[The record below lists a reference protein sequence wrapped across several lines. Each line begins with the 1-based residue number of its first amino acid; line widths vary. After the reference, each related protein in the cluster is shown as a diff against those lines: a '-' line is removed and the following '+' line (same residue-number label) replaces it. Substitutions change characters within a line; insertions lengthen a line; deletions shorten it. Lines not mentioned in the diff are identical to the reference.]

1 MTTSSDELN
10 MPGIRMVLIEF
21 LHIFALVGFA
31 IAQPLYDLLGQNPE
45 FFVSHKAGPGLI
57 IGMVFILSI
66 GVALGLVLL
75 ELAAWLV
82 GERVRNSLHLVFV
95 FGLAFLTVL
104 PPVQRLVDGSDLLIV
119 GFALL
124 IGFLFSVLYVR
135 GQAFRLFLT
144 VLSPVVVAF
153 PVWFLLFTP
162 VGRLVMPD
170 AIEVKAPFA
179 INNPIPVVLVVL
191 DEFNITALLDG
202 ERRIDP
208 VRFPNFAALAAQS
221 YWFPNAVATYVETAT
236 AVSGILTGR
245 QPRAGV
251 RLNPTATDHPQN
263 LFTMLGDRY
272 ALNVVESVTRLCPH
286 KLCKEEDAA
295 AGSSLRYKSFFADL
309 AVIFF
314 HIIAPPQLGKQLPP
328 LHAQWTGFGE
338 ELLKKGILGQNE
350 SRIHPDL
357 AAGGDSSRESR
368 ITSFLSQIKQT
379 SSPVLHFL
387 HVILPHTKYEYLVS
401 GQQYFNKE
409 RFIPVGWIDGPGWGG
424 RWIGKEPLILTAY
437 HQYLQQIGYVD
448 QFLGKLRSSLETAD
462 LFDKSLIIVTADHGV
477 SFQRG
482 LSMREVQKGN
492 ESDILKVPMFVKLP
506 GQREGSIRE
515 RLVSGIDVLPT
526 IADLLGFKIPREI
539 DGFSMLDNE
548 NPPRDEIDFLGVGK
562 IKLQDL
568 NGFPRLKWQVDH
580 FGEHTALDRLVPK
593 GPASTLIGQEL
604 GDLDIGHSS
613 SLKYINENL
622 NQFDQVNLESG
633 YLPALFSGQII
644 GTGRRNL
651 PIAISL
657 NGRVWATTQASLW
670 DGKRNYFSV
679 LFPPSAFQ
687 SGENKVRVFLIGDH
701 DTKLTPIPLAIQ
713 GAMSDE
719 QTMIRLHHEA
729 SGQSRLVFSGE
740 REILVDVGEKHLT
753 GNLDRVILSGESFVM
768 EGWAAD
774 LEKNQPAEE
783 VFIFADGKL
792 TASAEVGISRQD
804 VVEAHQ
810 QKALFHSGFRI
821 KVPVKVLNPYPSD
834 IKFIVVSLSNRAWE
848 FPFSPQQMHFIRS
861 TLEKENFSQ

>member
-1 MTTSSDELN
+1 
-10 MPGIRMVLIEF
+10 MPGIRMVLMEF
-21 LHIFALVGFA
+21 LHLFALAGFA
-31 IAQPLYDLLGQNPE
+31 VAQPLYDLLGQNPE
-45 FFVSHKAGPGLI
+45 FFVSYKAGPELI
-57 IGMVFILSI
+57 IGMVFVLSI
-66 GVALGLVLL
+66 GMPLGLVLL
-75 ELAAWLV
+75 ELAVWPV

-104 PPVQRLVDGSDLLIV
+104 PPVQRLVNGSDLLIV

-124 IGFLFSVLYVR
+124 IGFLFSVFYVR
-135 GQAFRLFLT
+135 WQAIRLFLT

-153 PVWFLLFTP
+153 PLWFLLFTP

-170 AIEVKAPFA
+170 AIEAQA
-179 INNPIPVVLVVL
+179 DIGINNPVPVVLIVL
-191 DEFNITALLDG
+191 DEFNITALLDA

-208 VRFPNFAALAAQS
+208 VRFPNFAALASQS
-221 YWFPNAVATYVETAT
+221 QWYPNAAAAYVETAV
-236 AVSGILTGR
+236 AVSAILTGR
-245 QPRAGV
+245 KPRGDI

-263 LFTMLGDRY
+263 LFTILGDRY

-286 KLCKEEDAA
+286 TLCKGEEAA

-309 AVIFF
+309 AVIFL

-350 SRIHPDL
+350 SRIHSDL
-357 AAGGDSSRESR
+357 AIGEKKSRESQ

-387 HVILPHTKYEYLVS
+387 HVVLPHTKYEYLESGHQYVS
-401 GQQYFNKE
+401 KSGH
-409 RFIPVGWIDGPGWGG
+409 IPAGWIDGPGWGG
-424 RWIGKEPLILTAY
+424 RWIGKESLILTAY
-437 HQYLQQIGYVD
+437 YQYLQQIGYVD
-448 QFLGKLRSSLETAD
+448 QFLGKLRRSLEREE
-462 LFDKSLIIVTADHGV
+462 LFDKALIIVTADHGV

-506 GQREGSIRE
+506 GQREGSIHE

-526 IADLLGFKIPREI
+526 IADVLGLKIPKAI
-539 DGFSMLDNE
+539 DGFSMLNNE
-548 NPPRDEIDFLGVGK
+548 IPPRDEIDFLGVGK
-562 IKLQDL
+562 IKAQDL
-568 NGFPRLKWQVDH
+568 EGFPRLKWQVDH
-580 FGEHTALDRLVPK
+580 FGEHTSLDRLVPR
-593 GPASTLIGQEL
+593 GPASNLIGQEF

-613 SLKYINENL
+613 SLGYINENPGQL
-622 NQFDQVNLESG
+622 DQVNLESRN
-633 YLPALFSGQII
+633 LPALFSGQII
-644 GTGRRNL
+644 NTSRRSL

-657 NGRVWATTQASLW
+657 NGRIWATTQASLW

-687 SGENKVRVFLIGDH
+687 SGENQVRVFLIGDH

-713 GAMSDE
+713 GSLSDE

-729 SGQSRLVFSGE
+729 SGQSKLVFPGE
-740 REILVDVGEKHLT
+740 REIVVDVGEKHLT
-753 GNLDRVILSGESFVM
+753 GNLDRVLLSEESIVV

-783 VFIFADGKL
+783 VFIFTNEKL
-792 TASAEVGISRQD
+792 TARAEVGISRQD

-810 QKALFHSGFRI
+810 QKSLFHSGFRI
-821 KVPVKVLNPYPSD
+821 KIPVKVLKPNPSD
-834 IKFIVVSLSNRAWE
+834 IRFIVVSFSNRAWE
-848 FPFSPQQMHFIRS
+848 FSFSPEQLDFIRS
-861 TLEKENFSQ
+861 TLEEKNFSQ

>member
-10 MPGIRMVLIEF
+10 ITGIRMVLVEF
-21 LHIFALVGFA
+21 LHLFALVGFA
-31 IAQPLYDLLGQNPE
+31 VAQPLYDLLGQNPE
-45 FFVSHKAGPGLI
+45 FFVSYKAGPELI
-57 IGMVFILSI
+57 IGMVFVLSL
-66 GVALGLVLL
+66 GMASGLVLL
-75 ELAAWLV
+75 ELAALSV
-82 GERVRNSLHLVFV
+82 GRRVWNSLHLVFV

-104 PPVQRLVDGSDLLIV
+104 PPVQRLEDGSDFLIV

-135 GQAFRLFLT
+135 WQAVRLFLT

-153 PVWFLLFTP
+153 PLWFLLFTP
-162 VGRLVMPD
+162 VGRLVMPE
-170 AIEVKAPFA
+170 AIKAQA
-179 INNPIPVVLVVL
+179 DIEINNPVPVVLIVL
-191 DEFNITALLDG
+191 DEFNITALLDAEG
-202 ERRIDP
+202 RIDP

-221 YWFPNAVATYVETAT
+221 YWFPNAVATYVETAA

-263 LFTMLGDRY
+263 LFTLLGDRY
-272 ALNVVESVTRLCPH
+272 ALNVVESLTSLCPH
-286 KLCKEEDAA
+286 TLCKEEDGD
-295 AGSSLRYKSFFADL
+295 AGSSIRYKSFFADL
-309 AVIFF
+309 AVIYL
-314 HIIAPPQLGKQLPP
+314 HIIAPPQIGKQLPP

-338 ELLKKGILGQNE
+338 ELLKNGILGQNE
-350 SRIHPDL
+350 SDIHLDL
-357 AAGGDSSRESR
+357 VTGGKKSRESQ

-387 HVILPHTKYEYLVS
+387 HVILPHTKYEYLAS
-401 GQQYFNKE
+401 GQQYLNKE

-424 RWIGKEPLILTAY
+424 RWIGKESLILTAY

-448 QFLGKLRSSLETAD
+448 QFLGKLRSSLERAE
-462 LFDKSLIIVTADHGV
+462 LFDKALIIVTADHGV

-506 GQREGSIRE
+506 GQREGTIRE

-526 IADLLGFKIPREI
+526 IADLLDFKIPREI
-539 DGFSMLDNE
+539 DGYSMLDNE
-548 NPPRDEIDFLGVGK
+548 IPPRDEIDFLGVGK
-562 IKLQDL
+562 IKSQDL

-593 GPASTLIGQEL
+593 GPASKLIGQEL
-604 GDLDIGHSS
+604 GDLDISHST
-613 SLKYINENL
+613 SLKYINESPH
-622 NQFDQVNLESG
+622 QFGQGNLEKRVI
-633 YLPALFSGQII
+633 PALFSGQII
-644 GTGRRNL
+644 GTSRRNI

-657 NGRVWATTQASLW
+657 NERIWATTQASLW
-670 DGKRNYFSV
+670 AGKRNYFSV
-679 LFPPSAFQ
+679 LFPPSAFR
-687 SGENKVRVFLIGDH
+687 SGENQVRVFLIGDH
-701 DTKLTPIPLAIQ
+701 DTQLTPIPLASQ
-713 GAMSDE
+713 GTLSDE
-719 QTMIRLHHEA
+719 QTIIRLKHEV
-729 SGQSRLVFSGE
+729 SGQSKLVFSGE
-740 REILVDVGEKHLT
+740 REIFIDVGEKHLT
-753 GNLDRVILSGESFVM
+753 GNLDRVLLSGESIVV

-783 VFIFADGKL
+783 VFIFTNGKL
-792 TASAEVGISRQD
+792 TASTEVGISRQD

-821 KVPVKVLNPYPSD
+821 KIPIDVLKPYPSD
-834 IKFIVVSLSNRAWE
+834 IKLIVASLSNRAWE
-848 FPFSPQQMHFIRS
+848 FSFSPKQMDFIRS
-861 TLEKENFSQ
+861 TLEQEDFSQ

>member
-1 MTTSSDELN
+1 
-10 MPGIRMVLIEF
+10 MPGIRMVLVEF
-21 LHIFALVGFA
+21 LHLFALAGLA

-57 IGMVFILSI
+57 IGMVFVLSI

-75 ELAAWLV
+75 ELAAWLF
-82 GERVRNSLHLVFV
+82 GERVRNILHLVFV

-153 PVWFLLFTP
+153 PLWFLLFTP

-170 AIEVKAPFA
+170 AIEPKAPIA

-191 DEFNITALLDG
+191 DEFNITALLDA
-202 ERRIDP
+202 EHRIDP
-208 VRFPNFAALAAQS
+208 VRFPNFADLAAQS

-245 QPRAGV
+245 QPKAGV
-251 RLNPTATDHPQN
+251 RLNPTAADHPQN

-286 KLCKEEDAA
+286 TLCQEEA
-295 AGSSLRYKSFFADL
+295 AGSSLPYKSFFADL
-309 AVIFF
+309 AAIFL
-314 HIIAPPQLGKQLPP
+314 HIIAPPQLEKQLPP

-350 SRIHPDL
+350 SSIHPDL
-357 AAGGDSSRESR
+357 AVGSDSSRESR
-368 ITSFLSQIKQT
+368 ITSFLSQIEQT
-379 SSPVLHFL
+379 SGPALHFL
-387 HVILPHTKYEYLVS
+387 HVILPHTRYEYLVS
-401 GQQYFNKE
+401 GQQYFNRE

-448 QFLGKLRSSLETAD
+448 QFLGKLRRSLETAD
-462 LFDKSLIIVTADHGV
+462 LFDKALIIVTADHGV

-506 GQREGSIRE
+506 GQREGSIRD

-526 IADLLGFKIPREI
+526 IADVLGLKIPKAV

-548 NPPRDEIDFLGVGK
+548 IPPRDEIDFLGVGK

-604 GDLDIGHSS
+604 GDLDIDYPS
-613 SLKYINENL
+613 SLKYINENPHQL
-622 NQFDQVNLESG
+622 DRVNLESG
-633 YLPALFSGQII
+633 YLPALFSGHII

-687 SGENKVRVFLIGDH
+687 SGENTVRVFLIGDH
-701 DTKLTPIPLAIQ
+701 DAILTPIPLAIQ
-713 GAMSDE
+713 GALSDE
-719 QTMIRLHHEA
+719 EKMIRLHHEA
-729 SGQSRLVFSGE
+729 SGQSKLVFFGE
-740 REILVDVGEKHLT
+740 REIVVDVGEKHLT
-753 GNLDRVILSGESFVM
+753 GNLDRVLLSAESIVV

-783 VFIFADGKL
+783 VFIFTNGKL
-792 TASAEVGISRQD
+792 TARAEVGISRQD

-810 QKALFHSGFRI
+810 QKSLFHSGFRI
-821 KVPVKVLNPYPSD
+821 KIPVKVLKPYPSD
-834 IKFIVVSLSNRAWE
+834 ITFIVVSLSNRAWK
-848 FPFSPQQMHFIRS
+848 FSFSPEQLDFIRS
-861 TLEKENFSQ
+861 TLEGKNFSQ

>member
-10 MPGIRMVLIEF
+10 MTGIRMVLVEF
-21 LHIFALVGFA
+21 LHLFALAGFA

-45 FFVSHKAGPGLI
+45 FFVSHKAGPEFI
-57 IGMVFILSI
+57 ISMVFVLSM
-66 GVALGLVLL
+66 GMALGLVLL
-75 ELAAWLV
+75 ELAAWSV
-82 GERVRNSLHLVFV
+82 GERVRNSLHVVFV

-119 GFALL
+119 GLALL

-135 GQAFRLFLT
+135 WQAVRLFLT

-153 PVWFLLFTP
+153 PLWFLLFTP

-170 AIEVKAPFA
+170 AIEVKAPIA
-179 INNPIPVVLVVL
+179 IDNPIPIVLVVL
-191 DEFNITALLDG
+191 DEFNITALLDA

-236 AVSGILTGR
+236 AVSAILTGR
-245 QPRAGV
+245 QPRAGA

-286 KLCKEEDAA
+286 KLCKEEDAV

-309 AVIFF
+309 AVIFL

-328 LHAQWTGFGE
+328 LHAQWAGFGE

-350 SRIHPDL
+350 GSIHLDL
-357 AAGGDSSRESR
+357 AAGGDNSRESQ
-368 ITSFLSQIKQT
+368 ITSFLSQIKET
-379 SSPVLHFL
+379 PSPVLHFL

-401 GQQYFNKE
+401 GHQYFNKE

-424 RWIGKEPLILTAY
+424 RWIGKESLILTAY

-448 QFLGKLRSSLETAD
+448 QFLGKLRGSLETAD
-462 LFDKSLIIVTADHGV
+462 LFDKALLIVTADHGV

-506 GQREGSIRE
+506 GQREGSVRE

-526 IADLLGFKIPREI
+526 IADLLGVKIPREI
-539 DGFSMLDNE
+539 DGVSMLDNK

-562 IKLQDL
+562 IKSQDL

-593 GPASTLIGQEL
+593 GPASNLIGQEL

-613 SLKYINENL
+613 SLKYINENPHQL
-622 NQFDQVNLESG
+622 DQVNPESR

-644 GTGRRNL
+644 GTSRRNI

-657 NGRVWATTQASLW
+657 NDRIWATTQASLW
-670 DGKRNYFSV
+670 DGNRNYFSV

-687 SGENKVRVFLIGDH
+687 SGENKARVFLIGDH
-701 DTKLTPIPLAIQ
+701 DAELTPISLAMQ
-713 GAMSDE
+713 GALDE

-729 SGQSRLVFSGE
+729 SGQLRLVFSGE

-753 GNLDRVILSGESFVM
+753 GNLDRVILSGESFVV

-774 LEKNQPAEE
+774 LEKKQPAEE

-834 IKFIVVSLSNRAWE
+834 IKLIVVSLSNRAWE
-848 FPFSPQQMHFIRS
+848 FPFSPQQKHFIRS